1 MKIILGDNPFFD
13 INHNTGGSDLGFQYD
28 IMDTV
33 IAEYIKH
40 KNPLVM
46 LSDHLEFHD
55 ELFKILNKY
64 KGEDLSLALLA
75 PVPHTINA
83 LVASGG
89 YRALFKNIGLKSAII
104 GAPGLICHLLN
115 LTRLSS
121 FFYKFSIKHY
131 IKHQLKPYL
140 SNNINVSH
148 FGIHNVFAD
157 MLLASNNT
165 SILNS
170 FIGAV
175 EDLGLSP
182 IILTQNI
189 GAFLELKGLHQCII
203 CGSVNPLGYM
213 MSPSKK
219 VSENVIKSN
228 KYNHTIWAMQILAGG
243 SVKLNDSLK
252 YLNNLNLN
260 SIVYATSKKDRIDKI
275 FNLLSS

>member
-33 IAEYIKH
+33 VAEYIKH

-131 IKHQLKPYL
+131 IKRQLKPYL

-170 FIGAV
+170 FIDAV

-219 VSENVIKSN
+219 VSENAIKLN

-243 SVKLNDSLK
+243 SIKLNDSLK

-260 SIVYATSKKDRIDKI
+260 SIVYATSKKNRIDKI
-275 FNLLSS
+275 FNLLRS